1 MSGQLLLRWVYYDKN
16 IVLNQNVPAKA
27 AYRYTTSMSEN
38 NLFQQAEQC
47 LFCAD
52 PAAKCALTDELLQA
66 LGEGRVSFD
75 VVGTPRPI
83 SEPGRPARPR
93 LVAPRDLARRRPG
106 SVEGRASLLH
116 AIAHIEFNAINLAW
130 DAVYRFRD
138 MPASYYTDWA
148 RVAGEESLHFR
159 LLCGR
164 MQDMGYSYGDFD
176 AHNGLWESACDT
188 AHDPL
193 VRMALVPRVLEARG
207 LDVTPAI
214 MHRLEKSGDHASVG
228 VLETI
233 LRDEIG
239 HVEIGTRWYRYL
251 CAQRGLDA
259 ERTFIE
265 LLERYMKGRV
275 RGPFHLE
282 ARRQA
287 GFNKQELADLER
299 LASRGKQ

>member
-1 MSGQLLLRWVYYDKN
+1 M
-16 IVLNQNVPAKA
+16 
-27 AYRYTTSMSEN
+27 
-38 NLFQQAEQC
+38 NLFQQARRC
-47 LFCAD
+47 LDCAD
-52 PAAKCALTDELLQA
+52 PTAKCELTDQLVQA
-66 LGEGRVSFD
+66 LGEGRVSREA
-75 VVGTPRPI
+75 VEPVQAIG
-83 SEPGRPARPR
+83 EPGRPARPG
-93 LVAPRDLARRRPG
+93 LVAPRELARRRTG

-138 MPASYYTDWA
+138 MPGEYYRDWA
-148 RVAGEESLHFR
+148 RVAGEEALHFR

-164 MQDMGYSYGDFD
+164 MQDLGYAYGDFD

-214 MHRLEKSGDHASVG
+214 MQRLGKSGDQASVA
-228 VLETI
+228 VLEVI

-251 CAQRGLDA
+251 CRQRGLDA

-275 RGPFHLE
+275 KGPFHLE

-287 GFNKQELADLER
+287 GFNEQELADLEK
-299 LASRGKQ
+299 LANKK